1 MCAHALKS
9 SNLLLLHL
17 LLQEAFSSFALVLA
31 FIITSLHFAMR
42 LGNNTAPLT
51 WHEPGSSLACFL
63 LLNLSGTEEKY
74 LVLSESFQRG
84 RSQQKKLA
92 QCEHCFRAFGDLWW
106 FCLIE
111 WFTEKKKC
119 GPGSLGLILIL
130 IFYLPSAKPYW
141 NGREVLVEPNQ

>member
-9 SNLLLLHL
+9 SDLLLLHL

-31 FIITSLHFAMR
+31 IIITSLHFAMR
-42 LGNNTAPLT
+42 LGNITSPLT

-84 RSQQKKLA
+84 RSQQKNSHNANIVSELSETCDDSVWLNGS
-92 QCEHCFRAFGDLWW
+92 Q
-106 FCLIE
+106 
-111 WFTEKKKC
+111 KKKAWTWI
-119 GPGSLGLILIL
+119 PWFYFNFNFLSSLLLSLIGMEER
-130 IFYLPSAKPYW
+130 F
-141 NGREVLVEPNQ
+141 